1 MSPGESASGIGPA
14 GLGGQYCSEQ
24 YQLSQGDG
32 WVGMRVQAFVTRW
45 CHSQTLE
52 FISCL
57 LSFLLQL
64 KPTSQMG
71 LNDCSFDGILA
82 S

>member
-1 MSPGESASGIGPA
+1 
-14 GLGGQYCSEQ
+14 
-24 YQLSQGDG
+24 
-32 WVGMRVQAFVTRW
+32 MRVQAFVTRW

-71 LNDCSFDGILA
+71 LNDCSFDGIRYDILA
-82 S
+82 K